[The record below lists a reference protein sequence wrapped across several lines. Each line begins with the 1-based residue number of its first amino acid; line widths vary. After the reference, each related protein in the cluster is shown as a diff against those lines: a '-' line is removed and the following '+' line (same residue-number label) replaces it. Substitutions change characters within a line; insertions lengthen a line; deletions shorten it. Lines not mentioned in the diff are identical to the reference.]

1 MLKSVMRR
9 FGPAKNGYGRPFTYL
24 EPLLEEA
31 CPRVQ
36 QALEADADADPFFEI
51 AKAIV
56 RLECEREHFEAP
68 DFDDD
73 QVQGA
78 VIAYFRLLLD
88 NDALPPGGQLE
99 EKDLSNTRTLLLSA
113 SVGAEDTVADSDR
126 VLALLEEKF
135 NSGKFTQA
143 AILLRLFD
151 TTPARERNN
160 ERTLFYEEMFSRF
173 GVLRLNRIGA
183 GQCRKYKE
191 IFKGKVEPLVALS
204 AAAEWLGTKA
214 GVHLNLALRNHE
226 EQEAWETVWGGV
238 PDSNSLAI
246 SRDLVPPRRWR
257 NGSEHSFS
265 SLLDAVDNHID
276 TPTVV
281 EYFGHLL
288 KVCYF
293 IVLVTGKTGF
303 EPYIQSYFRWV
314 EENFGFKASTI
325 LPNLHHETT
334 IGERGLAETV
344 FEVLRVQMLPY
355 AAQLREEL
363 EGDKLAE
370 ALASFVDALE
380 DLDPNEIPPGEYDLA
395 GLLLDHLTGLEVDDR
410 LTAFRI
416 HRIC

>member
-9 FGPAKNGYGRPFTYL
+9 FGPAKNGHGRPFTYL

-36 QALEADADADPFFEI
+36 EALEADGDADPFLEA

-56 RLECEREHFEAP
+56 RIECEREHFETP

-78 VIAYFRLLLD
+78 IIAYFRLLLD

-183 GQCRKYKE
+183 GQVRKYKE
-191 IFKGKVEPLVALS
+191 IFKGKPEPLVALS
-204 AAAEWLGTKA
+204 EAAVWLGTKA
-214 GVHLNLALRNHE
+214 GVHLNLALRNPA
-226 EQEAWETVWGGV
+226 EQEDWEAGWKKI
-238 PDSNSLAI
+238 PESNSLAI
-246 SRDLVPPRRWR
+246 CRELVPPRRWR
-257 NGSEHSFS
+257 NGSEHTYG
-265 SLLDAVDNHID
+265 SLLEAIDKHID
-276 TPTVV
+276 TSTVV
-281 EYFGHLL
+281 EYYGHLL

-303 EPYIQSYFRWV
+303 EPYIKSYFRWV
-314 EENFGFKASTI
+314 EENFGFQASTI
-325 LPNLHHETT
+325 LPDLHHETT

-344 FEVLRVQMLPY
+344 FEVLRARMLPH

-363 EGDKLAE
+363 EEDRIAS
-370 ALASFVDALE
+370 ALEEFVDDLE